1 MHPAQSVILFTTA
14 SGAGYGL
21 LFLLILGHI
30 LGIFPADNTL
40 GYSGFGTAF
49 LMIIIGLLSSTFHLG
64 RPERAWRAL
73 SQWRSSWLSR
83 EGILAIVTFI
93 PTGIYGLWWVFA
105 SNTTLSILPVI
116 GLMALLLCAATVYCT
131 SMIYACLKPVSAWH
145 NSFVPAC
152 YLTLS
157 LSTGALLLN
166 GILHLQSKDELLFD
180 MITIVL
186 ILVSVITKFFY
197 WQHIGETKGSST
209 VGSATGLGSLGE
221 VRLLEA
227 AHTEANYLM
236 KEMGFQIARKHAKK
250 LRNIT
255 FISGF
260 ILPVFLI
267 SLTGMVETSG
277 IENLAVIGSIFFGAI
292 GIVTE
297 RWLFFAEAKH
307 TVSLY
312 YGAQSI

>member
-1 MHPAQSVILFTTA
+1 MHPAKSVILFTIA

-21 LFLLILGHI
+21 LFLLILGHM
-30 LGIFPADNTL
+30 LGLFPTDSPLAW
-40 GYSGFGTAF
+40 SSFGTAF
-49 LMIIIGLLSSTFHLG
+49 LLIITGLLSSTFHLG

-73 SQWRSSWLSR
+73 TQWKTSWLSR
-83 EGILAIVTFI
+83 EGILAIVTFV
-93 PTGIYGLWWVFA
+93 PTGLYGLLWIFA
-105 SNTTLSILPVI
+105 SQSAIPALPII
-116 GLMALLLCAATVYCT
+116 GLAALILCAATVYCT

-145 NSFVPAC
+145 NRFVPMS
-152 YLTLS
+152 YLALS
-157 LSTGALLLN
+157 LSTGALILN
-166 GILHLQSKDELLFD
+166 GILHLQGKNDQLFD

-186 ILVSVITKFFY
+186 IIMSVIIKFFY
-197 WQHIGETKGSST
+197 WQFIDENKATST
-209 VGSATGLGSLGE
+209 VGSATGLGSMGE

-260 ILPVFLI
+260 ILPIFLI
-267 SLTGMVETSG
+267 SLIGMINSSGMAQLIVITS
-277 IENLAVIGSIFFGAI
+277 ILFGAI
-292 GIVTE
+292 GIITE

-312 YGAQSI
+312 YGAKSI